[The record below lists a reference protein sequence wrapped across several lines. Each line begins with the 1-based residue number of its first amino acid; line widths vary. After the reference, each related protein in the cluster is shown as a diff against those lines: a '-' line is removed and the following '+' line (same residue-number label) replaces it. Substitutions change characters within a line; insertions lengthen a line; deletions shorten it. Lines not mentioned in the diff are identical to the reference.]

1 MRMYTIYIDMSIG
14 MYTYIKRCMHIYV
27 HKRIYTCTCMYI
39 YMDLGGY
46 ACAHVCILTCTY
58 ICILPL
64 GDSRKAM
71 NGCLGLTRDI
81 YSNMYDTLTFEG
93 ITSSN
98 PDYCVARLLC
108 RWPWSFIVWTI
119 LMFTEHCQVALRSF
133 ACMMQLFWCI
143 IMYNCLRICIYCTSY
158 SECIIW

>member
-27 HKRIYTCTCMYI
+27 HKRIYTYTCMYI

-46 ACAHVCILTCTY
+46 ACAHVCILTFTY

-108 RWPWSFIVWTI
+108 RWRDYSLFGQFWFLQNIATLPWDHLHAWCSF
-119 LMFTEHCQVALRSF
+119 FNA
-133 ACMMQLFWCI
+133 
-143 IMYNCLRICIYCTSY
+143 
-158 SECIIW
+158 